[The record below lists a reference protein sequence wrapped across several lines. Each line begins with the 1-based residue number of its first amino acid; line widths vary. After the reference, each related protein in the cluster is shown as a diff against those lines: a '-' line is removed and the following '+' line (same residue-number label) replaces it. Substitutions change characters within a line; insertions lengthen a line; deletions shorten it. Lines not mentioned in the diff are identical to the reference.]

1 MAGRPLP
8 GGDSLEESTGYIN
21 IRCLLYSEMKS
32 IGDAQLSGCSDE
44 RMDELSSY
52 WSRNGMATPRRELV
66 MAFDHSVIYAR
77 YPKESELDE
86 VRKHYT
92 RFVKMWLRIRK

>member
-1 MAGRPLP
+1 MADVPEKYRMT
-8 GGDSLEESTGYIN
+8 GDI
-21 IRCLLYSEMKS
+21 
-32 IGDAQLSGCSDE
+32 DAQN
-44 RMDELSSY
+44 Y

-77 YPKESELDE
+77 DPKESELDE

-92 RFVKMWLRIRK
+92 RL

>member
-1 MAGRPLP
+1 
-8 GGDSLEESTGYIN
+8 
-21 IRCLLYSEMKS
+21 
-32 IGDAQLSGCSDE
+32 
-44 RMDELSSY
+44 MDELSSY

-77 YPKESELDE
+77 DPKESELDE
-86 VRKHYT
+86 VRKYYT

>member
-1 MAGRPLP
+1 MIRMHIFDYRFLR
-8 GGDSLEESTGYIN
+8 DSSV
-21 IRCLLYSEMKS
+21 
-32 IGDAQLSGCSDE
+32 DSDVVM
-44 RMDELSSY
+44 RGWMSSSY

-77 YPKESELDE
+77 DPKESKLDE

-92 RFVKMWLRIRK
+92 RFVKMWLRIGK